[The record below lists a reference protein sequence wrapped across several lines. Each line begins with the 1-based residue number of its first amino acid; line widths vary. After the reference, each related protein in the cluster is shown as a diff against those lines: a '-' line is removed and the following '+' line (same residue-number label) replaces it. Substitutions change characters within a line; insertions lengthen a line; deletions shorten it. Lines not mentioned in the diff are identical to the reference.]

1 MVPPVKLRG
10 KDLIR
15 TSHLWFPNQ
24 LFPTGVGTVEVGA
37 GWNGGAV
44 ERRTVRI
51 EGAGEAA
58 KEGEKE
64 TTGAVV
70 VGVEGA
76 VGTGGVESTVGEVG
90 EVRVESGERI
100 VGGGAVKEVVRVG
113 AGLER
118 GGPVVEV
125 GAVVEV
131 VGAGAGGAT
140 VETAGELARR
150 AGKDRAAIW
159 ALASERY
166 SSKERVRDTTSS
178 YRSTRES

>member
-1 MVPPVKLRG
+1 MAHTLLVAPAVRAGGGLQG
-10 KDLIR
+10 
-15 TSHLWFPNQ
+15 
-24 LFPTGVGTVEVGA
+24 GVGTVEEGA

-44 ERRTVRI
+44 GRRTVRI
-51 EGAGEAA
+51 EGAEEAA

-64 TTGAVV
+64 TAGAVV
-70 VGVEGA
+70 GGVEGA

-90 EVRVESGERI
+90 EVGVESGGRS
-100 VGGGAVKEVVRVG
+100 VGGGTVKEVVGVG
-113 AGLER
+113 AVLGR
-118 GGPVVEV
+118 GGPVVEI

-131 VGAGAGGAT
+131 VGAGGAT

-150 AGKDRAAIW
+150 AGKDRDAIW

-166 SSKERVRDTTSS
+166 ASKERVRDTTSS